1 MTLLPTITPLAFF
14 AHLIFS
20 YLSVGRTP
28 LCEGILKVLVTK
40 AHDSTDCLAAQSS
53 HFGSEV
59 QGEGESDQL
68 RRGVCG
74 LGKRT
79 GDLGY
84 VAISEL
90 LEGAVRQFL
99 EEVLDT
105 LVPAYLE
112 SRTLH
117 RNGMRG
123 FSNIYCRFIN
133 VWLCEFRSFFS

>member
-1 MTLLPTITPLAFF
+1 M
-14 AHLIFS
+14 
-20 YLSVGRTP
+20 GRTH

-40 AHDSTDCLAAQSS
+40 PHDSTDCLAAQSS

-59 QGEGESDQL
+59 QAEGESDQL

-105 LVPAYLE
+105 LVPANLE
-112 SRTLH
+112 RKLH

-123 FSNIYCRFIN
+123 SSSIYC
-133 VWLCEFRSFFS
+133 

>member
-1 MTLLPTITPLAFF
+1 M
-14 AHLIFS
+14 
-20 YLSVGRTP
+20 GRTH

-40 AHDSTDCLAAQSS
+40 PHDSTDRLAAQSS

-112 SRTLH
+112 RKLH
-117 RNGMRG
+117 RKGMRG
-123 FSNIYCRFIN
+123 SSSIYCCFIYG
-133 VWLCEFRSFFS
+133 WLCEFRSFFSS

>member
-1 MTLLPTITPLAFF
+1 MVKNYTGHISTQFLNLYKKYGLFKFF
-14 AHLIFS
+14 HLICS
-20 YLSVGRTP
+20 YLSVGRTH

-40 AHDSTDCLAAQSS
+40 PHDSTDCLAAQSS

-59 QGEGESDQL
+59 QAEGESDQL
-68 RRGVCG
+68 RRGICG

-105 LVPAYLE
+105 LVPANLE
-112 SRTLH
+112 RKLH

-123 FSNIYCRFIN
+123 SSSIYC
-133 VWLCEFRSFFS
+133 

>member
-1 MTLLPTITPLAFF
+1 M
-14 AHLIFS
+14 
-20 YLSVGRTP
+20 GRTH

-40 AHDSTDCLAAQSS
+40 PHDSTNRLAAQSS

-59 QGEGESDQL
+59 QAEGESDQL

-105 LVPAYLE
+105 LVPANLE
-112 SRTLH
+112 RKLH

-123 FSNIYCRFIN
+123 SSSIIAALFIAEYVN
-133 VWLCEFRSFFS
+133 SGLLFLPILLHVAKT